1 MFRLDIR
8 EFFFT
13 ERVVRR
19 WHRLPRVVV
28 ASPSLEVLKKRVDV
42 AFRDRGECNLS
53 SWTDDLSNL
62 NNSLA
67 L

>member
-1 MFRLDIR
+1 M
-8 EFFFT
+8 

-19 WHRLPRVVV
+19 WHRLPRAGV

-53 SWTDDLSNL
+53 SWTDDLSNP